1 MTLDTFVHIYEQP
14 KSEGK
19 PVFLLLH
26 GTGGDE
32 NDLVSLI
39 QMIDSE
45 AGYLSVRGNI
55 NENGMNR
62 FFERKAMGVFD
73 EESLKTETKK
83 LHAFLDAAA
92 EEYGFTR
99 ANLIALG
106 YSNGANIAGSLIF
119 HYQDALEAGMLLH
132 PMVPIREV
140 EIPNLEGKN
149 FFIGAGENDPI
160 CPPEETEELETLLSQ
175 AGAEVTVYWGRAGH
189 SLTQE
194 ELTSARGWYEEL
206 QQEKG

>member
-1 MTLDTFVHIYEQP
+1 MTVDTFVHIYQEA
-14 KSEGK
+14 KSEVK

-32 NDLVSLI
+32 KDLISLA

-45 AGYLSVRGNI
+45 AGILSVRGNI

-73 EESLKTETKK
+73 EESLKEETKK
-83 LHAFLDAAA
+83 LDAFLTAAA

-132 PMVPIREV
+132 PMVPLRGIDL
-140 EIPNLEGKN
+140 PDLSGKK
-149 FFIGAGENDPI
+149 FFIGAGKNDPI
-160 CPPEETEELETLLSQ
+160 CPPEETEELESLLAE
-175 AGAEVTVYWGRAGH
+175 AGAEVKVYWGHAGH

-194 ELTSARGWYEEL
+194 ELAYAKSWYEAR
-206 QQEKG
+206 